1 MRHDPVGAPEPARSG
16 RCLRARLLLGAVGLA
31 VVTAAGCSSAASA
44 GGPVSGTITIAAIP
58 GMDTASLYLAQKDG
72 YFAAEGMSHVII
84 KTYTSESAALTALQN
99 GQASIAASDYG
110 DIFYAQSQTPNL
122 KVLAD
127 SYDAAPGVLEIL
139 TMPGSRITSPAD
151 LAGQTIG
158 VPNDQQLPNYQ
169 KLPVSGSDHPV
180 SLETAAATQ
189 VLTNYLGNAALSGG
203 LNWEPMSQQQELAAL
218 QNHSLPAVLV
228 SQPYIYEAESDFGAV
243 EVLDAYSGSTA
254 GLPLTGYVA
263 TNAWVSHNAAAVADF
278 QAAIGKAQTQAT
290 MTGQVQQLL
299 PQATGMTAL
308 QADLSTIGTYP
319 TSTSVTGLER
329 VVRLLTGDNL
339 VPLSNAPAVPPM
351 IVKPGS

>member
-16 RCLRARLLLGAVGLA
+16 RCLRARLLLGAAGLA
-31 VVTAAGCSSAASA
+31 VVTAAGCSTAGSA

-58 GMDTASLYLAQKDG
+58 GIDTAPLYLAQQDG
-72 YFAAEGMSHVII
+72 YFADEGISHVVI
-84 KTYTSESAALTALQN
+84 KTYTSGSAALAALQN
-99 GQASIAASDYG
+99 GQADIAASDYG
-110 DIFYAQSQTPNL
+110 DIFYAQSHAPNF

-139 TMPGSRITSPAD
+139 TLPGSAITSPAA
-151 LAGQTIG
+151 LEGQTIG
-158 VPNDQQLPNYQ
+158 VPNDQQLPVQ
-169 KLPVSGSDHPV
+169 GTDHPV

-218 QNHSLPAVLV
+218 QHHSLQAVLV
-228 SQPYIYEAESDFGAV
+228 SQPYIYQAESLFGAV

-263 TNAWVSHNAAAVADF
+263 TNAWVTHNAAAVADF

-299 PQATGMTAL
+299 PKATGMTGL
-308 QADLSTIGTYP
+308 EADLSTIGTYP

-329 VVRLLTGDNL
+329 VVRLLAGDNL
-339 VPLSNAPAVPPM
+339 VTPSNAPAVPPM
-351 IVKPGS
+351 VVKPGS